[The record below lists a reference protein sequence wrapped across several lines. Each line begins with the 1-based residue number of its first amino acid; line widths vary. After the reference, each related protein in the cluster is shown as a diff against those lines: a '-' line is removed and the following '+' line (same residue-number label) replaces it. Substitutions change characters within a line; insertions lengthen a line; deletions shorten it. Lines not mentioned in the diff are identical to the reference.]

1 MFDVLNCYE
10 LDFFSNIFIHI
21 HKTYWR
27 CLPHIPL
34 PALSTLPPTHNS
46 HVCLPCFVIHWA
58 WQLSVWSQAWYR
70 LGAIHWSLEGSSPCQ
85 YLAFTSLTFS
95 HQLSIGLN
103 YILWRVISNLHNCVI
118 LWEAIVLPWNVCFSG
133 HSIQVALFCLQFW
146 WLKPTVLH
154 MLGKWC
160 VIELCSQ
167 ACLMFST
174 EHIFCVCVFLI
185 PKIQILSESLFL
197 CYCLI
202 VHLWVI
208 TMFGT

>member
-1 MFDVLNCYE
+1 MFDVLNCHE
-10 LDFFSNIFIHI
+10 LDFFSNIFIHV

-70 LGAIHWSLEGSSPCQ
+70 LGAIHWSLAGFSQCQ

-103 YILWRVISNLHNCVI
+103 YILWRVISNLQNSVI

-133 HSIQVALFCLQFW
+133 HSIQVALGFFFA
-146 WLKPTVLH
+146 VL
-154 MLGKWC
+154 
-160 VIELCSQ
+160 VIEIHG
-167 ACLMFST
+167 ST
-174 EHIFCVCVFLI
+174 HVRQVMCHWAVLPALLNVFYWTHFVCVCVCF
-185 PKIQILSESLFL
+185 
-197 CYCLI
+197 
-202 VHLWVI
+202 
-208 TMFGT
+208 